1 MKKSEKGFI
10 CTKCGYKDKYYHVVC
25 PSCGAEDSM
34 VDLATYQR
42 EQGKGSGTATSLFSL
57 WEIEEESFQRVK
69 TPWPELDEVLG
80 GGIVTGSITLLA
92 GPPGVGKSTLALTL
106 LSSFRS
112 PLYISGEENLSQVA
126 SRARRI
132 GVNSDV
138 KFSFSTLLNEI
149 KVLIDSAKPDFV
161 VIDSLQ
167 VMRAEKSAAFFSTN
181 EARLFMSELVSFLK
195 PRGISALVL
204 GHITKEGSVAGPK
217 TVEHLVD
224 VVAYLNRTERAHIR
238 SFHVG
243 KNRFGPSDG
252 IVFMEMTDKGITPYK
267 DDIVLTGDGYVG
279 QAYTVALQGNTPK
292 IVSVQA
298 LITPS
303 YTQQPRRVVSGYPM
317 DKFVL
322 LLAILEKRLGLK
334 LYNKDIFVKIT
345 GDYYWRDSAMDL
357 AIVSAILSAYYNI
370 PLPSNAIWIG
380 ELDLLGNILSAG
392 DETPRK
398 RMVSSAGGYIIE
410 LGSLEELRKIIQRWR

>member
-1 MKKSEKGFI
+1 
-10 CTKCGYKDKYYHVVC
+10 
-25 PSCGAEDSM
+25 M
-34 VDLATYQR
+34 VDLATYEKDHR
-42 EQGKGSGTATSLFSL
+42 KGSGTATSLFSL
-57 WEIEEESFQRVK
+57 WEIEDESFQRVK

-80 GGIVTGSITLLA
+80 GGIVRGSITLLA
-92 GPPGVGKSTLALTL
+92 GPPGVGKSTLALSL
-106 LSSFRS
+106 LSLFKDS
-112 PLYISGEENLSQVA
+112 LYISGEENLAQVA

-132 GVNSDV
+132 GVKSDV
-138 KFSFSTLLNEI
+138 KFAFSTLLDEI

-167 VMRAEKSAAFFSTN
+167 VMRAEKSASFFSAN

-204 GHITKEGSVAGPK
+204 GHITKEGNVAGPK

-224 VVAYLNRTERAHIR
+224 VVAYLNRTERSHLR
-238 SFHVG
+238 SFNVG

-252 IVFMEMTDKGITPYK
+252 IVFMEMSATGIAPYK
-267 DDIVLTGDGYVG
+267 DDVVLTGDGYVG
-279 QAYTVALQGNTPK
+279 QAYTVVLQGNTPK

-317 DKFVL
+317 DKLVL

-334 LYNKDIFVKIT
+334 FYNKDVFVKIT
-345 GDYYWRDSAMDL
+345 GDYFWRDSAMDM

-370 PLPSNAIWIG
+370 PLPSNIIWIG
-380 ELDLLGNILSAG
+380 EVDLLGNILDAG
-392 DETPRK
+392 DETLRK

-410 LGSLEELRKIIQRWR
+410 VGSLEELRKIMQRWR